1 MTAVCQQDQ
10 RREQLLSLAAPLPF
24 ITVIVPVRNEGK
36 FIRGTLEQLL
46 AQAYDPERFEV
57 LVADG
62 RSTDATPSIV
72 QEVALRHPQVRLLD
86 NPKGWSSAGRNAAI
100 RAGRGEVFVI
110 IDGHCDLR
118 NPRYLANLADAFA
131 RSEADC
137 VGRPQPLDVSD
148 ATPLQR
154 AVAAARSSR
163 LGHQPDSHIYSA
175 AEGFVPP
182 QSVAVA
188 YRRSIFET
196 VGLFD
201 ETFDA
206 CEDVEL
212 NHRVAQAGLRCFFT
226 PHVAVH
232 YYPRASLTG
241 LFRQM
246 MRYGA
251 GRVRLLRKH
260 PQTFTLPI
268 FVPAAFLL
276 GLIAGPVLS
285 WFSTWLGAVYA
296 GTLGLYALLVGLA
309 CANSARRTNDLRVA
323 AWLPLVFVTIHL
335 GAGAGILLEW
345 TTGWWKPLSRRQ
357 ESDTVEALPFPPRFQ
372 AAPEER
378 RTAA

>member
-1 MTAVCQQDQ
+1 MTAVCQQDP
-10 RREQLLSLAAPLPF
+10 RREQLLPLAAAPPF

-46 AQAYDPERFEV
+46 AQEYDPERFEV

-86 NPKGWSSAGRNAAI
+86 NPKGWSSAGRNGAI

-118 NPRYLANLADAFA
+118 NPRYLADLADAFA
-131 RSEADC
+131 RSDADC

-163 LGHQPDSHIYSA
+163 LGHQPDSHIYSTS
-175 AEGFVPP
+175 EGFVPP

-188 YRRSIFET
+188 YRRSVFET

-212 NHRVAQAGLRCFFT
+212 NHRLAQAGLRCFFT
-226 PHVAVH
+226 PRVAVH

-276 GLIAGPVLS
+276 GLIAGPVLG
-285 WFSTWLGAVYA
+285 WFSTWLAAAYA

-309 CANSARRTNDLRVA
+309 CATSARRTNDLRVA
-323 AWLPLVFVTIHL
+323 AWLPLVFLTIHL

-345 TTGWWKPLSRRQ
+345 AAGWWQSPSRRRGG
-357 ESDTVEALPFPPRFQ
+357 DAVGALPFPTRSQ
-372 AAPEER
+372 AAPGEH